1 MSLPA
6 LRFKEFSDNWEK
18 RKLEEITKEKISYGI
33 VQAGPH
39 VEGGVP
45 YIKSSNVGGIIDL
58 VQLQRTSSDIH
69 FKYRR
74 SAVHP
79 NDIVFSLRGNIGEVS
94 IVPSE
99 IHEANL
105 TQGTARVSVDDSNN
119 NKFVFF
125 QMQTRKFLDS
135 VNERSKGSTFQE
147 ISLGDLRLVGIMLSS
162 ITEQT
167 KIANF
172 LTAVDEKIHILTQ
185 KHDLLTQYK
194 KGVMQQIFSQELRFK
209 DEGGQDFPEWRV
221 NCIGEVASFIKDGT
235 HGTHQDTVD
244 GEYLLLSAKNIKDG
258 RIYYD
263 ESDRKISKL
272 EFESIYKNYKLN
284 DGDVLLSVVGTIGRV
299 AIYSS
304 EFHNVAFQRSVA
316 FFRFNSQNSQFI
328 AQLFTAK
335 QFQNDLLTNQVVSAQ
350 AGIYLGDLSKIKVNL
365 PCLTEQTKIANF
377 LTAIDD
383 KITTTQTQLQ
393 AVKQYKQGLLQ
404 QMFV

>member
-1 MSLPA
+1 MSVPA
-6 LRFKEFSDNWEK
+6 LRFKEFSDDWKK

-39 VEGGVP
+39 IEGGVP
-45 YIKSSNVGGIIDL
+45 YIKSSNVGGIINL

-105 TQGTARVSVDDSNN
+105 TQGTARVSVDDLNN

-125 QMQTRKFLDS
+125 QMQTRTFLDS

-162 ITEQT
+162 IAEQT

-172 LTAVDEKIHILTQ
+172 LTAVDEKISLITQ

-194 KGVMQQIFSQELRFK
+194 KGVMQQVFSQKLRFK
-209 DEGGQDFPEWRV
+209 DDDGKDFPKWEIK
-221 NCIGEVASFIKDGT
+221 CIGDI
-235 HGTHQDTVD
+235 
-244 GEYLLLSAKNIKDG
+244 
-258 RIYYD
+258 
-263 ESDRKISKL
+263 
-272 EFESIYKNYKLN
+272 FEERSER
-284 DGDVLLSVVGTIGRV
+284 DFADAELLSVTMHDGIRKRTDID
-299 AIYSS
+299 AKNNSS
-304 EFHNVAFQRSVA
+304 TDKSNYKKVLSGDVVYNSMRMWQGASGVSDFDGIVSPAYTVLKSNINHNSLYFAYLFKTKEMIQTFQRS
-316 FFRFNSQNSQFI
+316 SQG
-328 AQLFTAK
+328 
-335 QFQNDLLTNQVVSAQ
+335 LTSDTWNLK
-350 AGIYLGDLSKIKVNL
+350 YPELSKIAINTPKIK
-365 PCLTEQTKIANF
+365 EQTKVANF

-383 KITTTQTQLQ
+383 KITITQAQLD